1 MSANA
6 TALAIIEPPSVKVEH
21 NSDAPIK
28 VISSRDLQQLG
39 QNLDRLFTQYVSDRR
54 IAELRW
60 LRNQR
65 QYLGIYDPETEKELN
80 PNRSKAYPKITR
92 VKCISVLARL
102 MNLMFPGNERNW
114 ELKASPNPD
123 ITLDEVKQAI
133 EEAKKRDADAGEEAE
148 LDIMY
153 VQDAITEFMTGRVE
167 KLSSLIDGQLQELGG
182 HQSYDYVALNRKVI
196 QSGILYGMGVLR
208 GPYATPSKTVVWELT
223 PEGEPKPTT
232 KTVYKPVFEF
242 LPVWDF
248 YPDMS
253 AKRFDSMDGYFTRT
267 VMSRAQVRAL
277 ANREDFFKDQ
287 VKKYLRDNAQGN
299 YRPQP
304 FEMELRA
311 MGVKVNVNEMKSE
324 TMKYE
329 IKTWHGQVSGEYLR
343 LAGCDI
349 PDDKLADDM
358 DAEIWMIDGN
368 VISAKLNPW
377 KDLETD
383 VKTVHVFLFDE
394 DDTSPVGFGL
404 PNAIRDSQMAVSAA
418 TRMLL
423 DNASV
428 VCGPN
433 LELNTDLLRPDQ
445 DLSSVSA
452 YKVWYR
458 EGDGPEAQFPAVRNV
473 EINSHLGDLMKI
485 IELFMKFADSETF
498 VGPATGGDMSQA
510 PSEPMRTAAGASML
524 RGDAALPFKDVVR
537 SFDQFTQSVIDA
549 MVWFNKT
556 LNPEQAPDGDYDVIA
571 RGATSLIA
579 KEIRGAQAD
588 QLAATLKPEEMM
600 HVDAR
605 KLIDIRLR
613 SRDME
618 NILVSEEEAQRRQK
632 QSDNQAQQ
640 AQQKNDEFT
649 DATVRKLLSDAFKNI
664 AAAQKNQATA
674 DAATVNAA
682 LDLLERGLNNAGI
695 IAGAGGA
702 GGQTALQPPG
712 NVGDTSGQAAPGGPP
727 GGS

>member
-167 KLSSLIDGQLQELGG
+167 KLSSLIDGQFQELGG